1 MDLRDLTVDRSGH
14 LAATPLL
21 PTIPIR
27 LRAKWERHGLREQA
41 RLVQPLGGPP
51 STSSS
56 SSDSPQAHVLSPSWD
71 QAWPS
76 ALRAR
81 QGRGHGLH
89 IQQWALGSLSLQ
101 VTKGLLD
108 RRGTKEKW
116 ALRELQ
122 VRPLWVALGRGDG
135 RTGVRHPSAEG
146 QGWAPGRASPRTPA
160 P

>member
-21 PTIPIR
+21 PTVPIR
-27 LRAKWERHGLREQA
+27 LRAEWERHGLREQA

-116 ALRELQ
+116 ALPELQ
-122 VRPLWVALGRGDG
+122 VRPLWVALGRGA
-135 RTGVRHPSAEG
+135 VLPSWRGEA
-146 QGWAPGRASPRTPA
+146 R
-160 P
+160 